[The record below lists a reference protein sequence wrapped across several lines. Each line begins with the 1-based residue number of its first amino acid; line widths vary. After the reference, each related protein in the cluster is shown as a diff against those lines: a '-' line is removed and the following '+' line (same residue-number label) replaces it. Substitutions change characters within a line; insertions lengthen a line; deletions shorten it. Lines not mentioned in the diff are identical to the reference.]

1 MNGNGNLCV
10 CVCVGAAYGHAK
22 DLSKSRTDDNDKTG
36 QSTTWMTLSWPA
48 LRGKQAGRC

>member
-1 MNGNGNLCV
+1 MAMGICV
-10 CVCVGAAYGHAK
+10 CVCVGAAYGYAK

-48 LRGKQAGRC
+48 LRGSQAGRC